1 LRGLWAWMVGVN
13 MMSLSKYE
21 NARIIGARAMQLANG
36 APPLIE
42 VAPSASAIEVASAEL
57 EAGIIPLVVLR

>member
-1 LRGLWAWMVGVN
+1 

-42 VAPSASAIEVASAEL
+42 VASCASAIEVASAEL
-57 EAGIIPLVVLR
+57 DAGIIPLVVLR

>member
-1 LRGLWAWMVGVN
+1 MTNLN
-13 MMSLSKYE
+13 KYE
-21 NARIIGARAMQLANG
+21 IARIIGARAVQLANG

-42 VAPSASAIEVASAEL
+42 VSSAMPAIDVATAEL

>member
-1 LRGLWAWMVGVN
+1 MI
-13 MMSLSKYE
+13 MMSLGKYE
-21 NARIIGARAMQLANG
+21 LARIVGARAMQLANG

-42 VAPSASAIEVASAEL
+42 VSQSKSAIEVATAEL